1 LLTFNHLSLGS
12 TAVTK
17 DEKQKLAGV
26 LADLAYLV
34 ETRADGSDYQ
44 ADIEKAR
51 AWIERLLAEARDVKS
66 AP

>member
-1 LLTFNHLSLGS
+1 M
-12 TAVTK
+12 TK

-34 ETRADGSDYQ
+34 ETRADGGDYK

-51 AWIERLLAEARDVKS
+51 VWIDRLLAEARDVKS